1 MKTTKQHSKLVKGI
15 AKSLL
20 IAAALLPAS
29 MVSAQT
35 DTTSTAQDYEESV
48 NVGGDTTH
56 LEFRCR
62 NYTLIAHDVDSFCW
76 EEHHG
81 IEEEDFTY
89 WSGLDLGLN
98 GFVTP
103 KNSLG
108 MEERYN
114 GFELDYAKSLVV
126 NLNFLEKKLSFDK
139 RHSGIYT
146 GLGIEWNTYAF
157 RNNSALFATTD
168 TTFTI
173 EDTTFNYTKNKLH
186 ATYLTVP
193 LMLEFNSSTKY
204 NKNFHFAAGVVGAL
218 KLGSN
223 WKRRFEDEGKEMRL
237 KTRDDYNLN
246 VFKYSAMARVGY
258 GDVTFFAS
266 YSLNSLFETNR
277 GPEVYPFTLG
287 IQLLGF

>member
-1 MKTTKQHSKLVKGI
+1 
-15 AKSLL
+15 
-20 IAAALLPAS
+20 
-29 MVSAQT
+29 MVSAQ
-35 DTTSTAQDYEESV
+35 DTTTVVDISSDGID
-48 NVGGDTTH
+48 VGGDTTH

-62 NYTLIAHDVDSFCW
+62 NYTLIKHDVDSFCW
-76 EEHHG
+76 EERQIG
-81 IEEEDFTY
+81 IEEENFTY
-89 WSGLDLGLN
+89 WSGLDLGIN

-108 MEERYN
+108 MEEQYN

-193 LMLEFNSSTKY
+193 LMLQFNSSTRM
-204 NKNFHFAAGVVGAL
+204 NKNFHFSAGVVGAL

-223 WKRRFEDEGKEMRL
+223 WKRRFEDEGKQLRL

-266 YSLNSLFETNR
+266 YSLNSLFEKNR